1 MPPPVPLSA
10 PTAAP
15 LSKWGVAW
23 NQDEQTVP
31 GPPLGPLL
39 VPPRHVDSREDHIGI
54 ALPELKIQRFGRK
67 FDHPFVFKDMPAE
80 HAQVQNATT
89 GASSM
94 NSFFQMDSEPKVEA
108 VRQVGEVV
116 ADTPT
121 AGQGNNSTPD
131 VPDQAI
137 GFVAAAKP
145 PPSLSEVPPLPFV
158 PDEIPA
164 AIHVSADVATQE
176 VSASNKGLPFK
187 DVFKEVKVPA
197 PAAPVVADGR
207 AKAANAS
214 MAQDEAWNNFTAAE
228 ALVANG
234 VGHSRDAEALGI
246 DAVAEALP
254 TATSAPGASPPRE
267 ISRGTFGGI
276 THTDTRQPMH
286 LPMSTHSGGNE
297 AAGVSFVFWLFGI
310 ACVVIVGGFCVAC
323 LGVGF
328 AASFAWQKRFGA
340 PSIRSRVEDL
350 PLCSASEVE
359 RRLPASGGYDCHFS
373 KPLSSGTLMRL
384 EAYIDGPSVGSASL
398 TTPLTGQACVLYSVS
413 VSRQLHDGIRPAPV
427 AFASGSIDFVIS
439 LKDAPHVRINL
450 RAEEL
455 SLFDMRCGRRVERKA
470 FASAPDKWQDF
481 ILKHRA
487 GTEWQTGSQLRADG
501 SCLEFQECALLC
513 GALATFVGELHRGA
527 DGTLSLRPLQIE
539 SLDHDFSGTPPNS
552 ARARSA
558 ACHSAALSGRTS
570 WECDYEVDNVID
582 KSPRAPS
589 VENDGSAH
597 FDKVMVSDD
606 PLLLDGASSLLR
618 RLPGKCGSRALILMN
633 KYRLTKPEK
642 LPDRMERHM
651 L

>member
-15 LSKWGVAW
+15 LSRWGIAW
-23 NQDEQTVP
+23 NQNKQTVP
-31 GPPLGPLL
+31 APPLGPLL
-39 VPPRHVDSREDHIGI
+39 VPPRVAMSREDHIGI

-67 FDHPFVFKDMPAE
+67 YDHPGAKDFLAE
-80 HAQVQNATT
+80 HAQVQNSTA
-89 GASSM
+89 GAEKMSSM
-94 NSFFQMDSEPKVEA
+94 DSFFQLDSEPKIEA

-121 AGQGNNSTPD
+121 AGQVNSSTPD
-131 VPDQAI
+131 APAQAI

-158 PDEIPA
+158 PDEFPA

-176 VSASNKGLPFK
+176 VSASSKGDTK
-187 DVFKEVKVPA
+187 ASA
-197 PAAPVVADGR
+197 PAVPVVASGR
-207 AKAANAS
+207 VKAANAS
-214 MAQDEAWNNFTAAE
+214 MDQDEAWSNFTAAE

-234 VGHSRDAEALGI
+234 LSHSRDTEALGM
-246 DAVAEALP
+246 DAVAEPLH
-254 TATSAPGASPPRE
+254 TATSGPGTLPPTD
-267 ISRGTFGGI
+267 ISRAAAEGI
-276 THTDTRQPMH
+276 AHTNARQTVHLFTETHPANDM
-286 LPMSTHSGGNE
+286 
-297 AAGVSFVFWLFGI
+297 AGVSFVFWLFGI

-328 AASFAWQKRFGA
+328 AASFAWQKRIGA
-340 PSIRSRVEDL
+340 PTSRSRVEEL

-427 AFASGSIDFVIS
+427 AFASASIDFVIS

-487 GTEWQTGSQLRADG
+487 GTEWQTGSQLRADS

-527 DGTLSLRPLQIE
+527 DGTLSLRPLQLE
-539 SLDHDFSGTPPNS
+539 SFAHDFSGTPPSS

-558 ACHSAALSGRTS
+558 ALSDRTS
-570 WECDYEVDNVID
+570 WECAYEVENVID
-582 KSPRAPS
+582 RSPRAPS
-589 VENDGSAH
+589 ASKDGSAY

-606 PLLLDGASSLLR
+606 PLLLDGANSLLR
-618 RLPGKCGSRALILMN
+618 RLPGKCGSRALLLMN
-633 KYRLTKPEK
+633 KYRLTKSEK
-642 LPDRMERHM
+642 LPANMERRM